1 MMGRIGSLLLMAAAI
16 IVLSACASKPDG
28 PVLDDRAP
36 DPRSIPDLDAIP
48 EPTPRFEPPS
58 RFGNPPSYEVF
69 GQRYYTLT
77 TAEGYRER
85 GEASWYGAKFHGRR
99 TSSGEPYDMFAMT
112 AAHTSLPLPTYVRV
126 TNLENGRSVV
136 VRVND
141 RGPFLRGRII
151 DLSYAAAHRIGM
163 VEQGTARVEVVALNP
178 REEPQRVAREPR
190 PARNPEPTITQA
202 EVATTQADSVVFV
215 QMGAFG
221 EQRNAEQLQR
231 QLQDAGIEPVTIT
244 SRAQSAD
251 GLLRVRVGPKRSQ
264 FEAHQLIENLRQLGF
279 AGMTVIA
286 E

>member
-1 MMGRIGSLLLMAAAI
+1 MTSRIGPLLLIAVVI
-16 IVLSACASKPDG
+16 VVLSACASKPDG

-58 RFGNPPSYEVF
+58 RYGNPPSYEVF
-69 GQRYYTLT
+69 GQRYYTMNS
-77 TAEGYRER
+77 AEGYRER
-85 GEASWYGAKFHGRR
+85 GVASWYGAKFHGRR

-126 TNLENGRSVV
+126 TNLDNGRSVV

-163 VEQGTARVEVVALNP
+163 VDQGTARVEVVALNA
-178 REEPQRVAREPR
+178 REEPQRVAREQR
-190 PARNPEPTITQA
+190 PARSPEPITTQT
-202 EVATTQADSVVFV
+202 EVAMTQADSLVFV

-231 QLQDAGIEPVTIT
+231 QLQDAGIESVIIT
-244 SRAQSAD
+244 SRAQSSD
-251 GLLRVRVGPKRSQ
+251 GFFRVRIGPKRNQ

-279 AGMTVIA
+279 AGMAVIA